1 MNPYFFA
8 YGSLMTAL
16 AHPMGTRLRQEAQ
29 FLGPGRVAGRLYR
42 VSWYPGLTEPQ
53 TATDLAHGELYKLT
67 DPVKTLAWLDVYE
80 GVVPGR
86 SSAAPVDDYT
96 RVERLAVYVDGTTT
110 LTWVYLYQRVLP
122 PSARIA
128 DGIWRG

>member
-29 FLGPGRVAGRLYR
+29 FVGPARIAGRLYR

-53 TATDLAHGELYKLT
+53 TATDSVHGELYRLT
-67 DPVKTLAWLDVYE
+67 DPAKTLAWLDEYE

-86 SSAAPVDDYT
+86 SSAAACDEYS
-96 RVERLAVYVDGTTT
+96 RVERLAVCADGKTS
-110 LTWVYLYQRVLP
+110 LTWAYLYQRPLP
-122 PSARIA
+122 QSAFIA
-128 DGIWRG
+128 DGLWKG